1 MKLQQMKNIYT
12 DETSPQESHHRNQ
25 TFITFTR
32 PNIIMPGSLHYT
44 LPNISKTL
52 SFSLSTANFLSS
64 AAYPSFF
71 TAPLRF
77 LRDGGDGNSIQ
88 QKGKAKEFEKSGYCV
103 KCLQLQDIVLNA
115 CSCRNVLTNN
125 NYHSILTSLAF
136 LTALKKLTPFNAM
149 FPPIWKPSHLKL

>member
-1 MKLQQMKNIYT
+1 MKHHLKKAT
-12 DETSPQESHHRNQ
+12 TETKH
-25 TFITFTR
+25 
-32 PNIIMPGSLHYT
+32 SLHSLDQTSSCPDHYIT
-44 LPNISKTL
+44 HYPTYLKL
-52 SFSLSTANFLSS
+52 SFPLSTANFLSS
-64 AAYPSFF
+64 VAYPSFF

-88 QKGKAKEFEKSGYCV
+88 QKGKAREFEKSGYCV